1 MQEFLA
7 FAAAVVL
14 ISMSGVM
21 SPGPLFASNLFY
33 GIRHGAWAGLKIAI
47 GHAAIELP
55 LVMVLGAGIVSLEA
69 IPQLRASIT
78 VLGAAGLFAFA
89 GLQIRSVIAD
99 KSSEPKN
106 RGHGPILAG
115 VILSGLNPFFIIWW
129 LTIGSKLI
137 SDSMELWSA
146 YGILVMFA
154 LHIWMDFA
162 WLGAT
167 ALLASKG
174 SRFLSDRSYKAAGVA
189 VSGVLIYFGVTF
201 LADLPTI

>member
-1 MQEFLA
+1 MQEFFA

-33 GIRHGAWAGLKIAI
+33 GIRQGAKAGLKIAA
-47 GHAAIELP
+47 GHTIVELP
-55 LVMVLGAGIVSLEA
+55 LIIVLGVGMISFEAVPQFRVGIA
-69 IPQLRASIT
+69 

-89 GLQIRSVIAD
+89 GLQIRSIVAG
-99 KSSEPKN
+99 KPSELKN
-106 RGHGPILAG
+106 QGHDPVLAG
-115 VILSGLNPFFIIWW
+115 IILSGLNPFFVVWW
-129 LTIGSKLI
+129 LTIGLKLI
-137 SDSMELWSA
+137 SDSMELWPF
-146 YGILVMFA
+146 YGIFIMFA

-174 SRFLSDRSYKAAGVA
+174 SRFLSDRSYRIIGMI
-189 VSGVLIYFGVTF
+189 VSGVLIYFGAAF
-201 LADLPTI
+201 LVDLPAI